1 MTSQSELAYQ
11 QIKKMIFHMELLPGD
26 RVSELQIATKLSI
39 SRTPIH
45 DALRRLEGEGLLRL
59 ERNRGA
65 TVICFSEDEVREIG
79 TLRLSQDILSMQLA
93 SYYGCA
99 SDFERLM
106 ALAEDCE
113 EAASHG
119 DVYGRIQKDIDFHL
133 EISRISGNTHLLN
146 QQVALYQ
153 QIFLIQISKYT
164 DVEHSL
170 LQINHHKPIVAAIRK
185 GNIADIRR
193 LCCLH
198 VQNYYQINPYILSC
212 YSPEV

>member
-79 TLRLSQDILSMQLA
+79 TL
-93 SYYGCA
+93 
-99 SDFERLM
+99 
-106 ALAEDCE
+106 
-113 EAASHG
+113 
-119 DVYGRIQKDIDFHL
+119 
-133 EISRISGNTHLLN
+133 
-146 QQVALYQ
+146 
-153 QIFLIQISKYT
+153 IQISKYT